1 MRNVELKGLDG
12 TVKGEVELPPA
23 LFEIK
28 PSPSAMYEF
37 CKAHLASRRRGTAS
51 TKTRAEVR
59 GGGKKP
65 WRQKGTGRARVG
77 SIRSPIWVG
86 GGVAF
91 GPRPRD
97 YSYKVPKRVRRLALK
112 SALSSRADDGKVLLV
127 EDFSWP
133 EPKTKSMESL
143 LSALGL
149 KEKKTLLLLGTL
161 DENVVKSGRNL
172 PYLTIM
178 LAKDLN
184 CYEILAND
192 YLLVSEG
199 ALAQLKEVWGESSV
213 DHSEAD
219 HN

>member
-12 TVKGEVELPPA
+12 TVKGEVELPSTI
-23 LFEIK
+23 FDVK
-28 PSPSAMYEF
+28 PSTSAMYEV
-37 CKAHLASRRRGTAS
+37 CKAHLANRRRGTAS

-97 YSYKVPKRVRRLALK
+97 YGYKVPKRVRRLALK
-112 SALSSRADDGKVLLV
+112 SALSSRADDGKLCLV

-133 EPKTKSMESL
+133 EPKTKQMVNL
-143 LSALGL
+143 LSSLGL
-149 KEKKTLLLLGTL
+149 KGKKTLLLLPSL
-161 DENVVKSGRNL
+161 DENVIKSGSNL

-184 CYEILAND
+184 CYEILASE

-199 ALAQLKEVWGESSV
+199 ALAQVKEVWGESSI
-213 DHSEAD
+213 DHSETD